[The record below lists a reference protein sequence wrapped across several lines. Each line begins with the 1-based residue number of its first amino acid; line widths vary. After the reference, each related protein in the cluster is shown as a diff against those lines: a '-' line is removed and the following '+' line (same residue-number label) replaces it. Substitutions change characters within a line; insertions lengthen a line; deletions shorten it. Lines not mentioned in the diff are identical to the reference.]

1 MPRVNVTGA
10 CISVAIVVN
19 TPLFSVNTPLPPLVS
34 ITTAVLSACVVTF
47 PMLSLDDV
55 AMRTP
60 VVRPT
65 IFVLPSVFRLAKMS
79 VVTAEVT
86 SSE

>member
-19 TPLFSVNTPLPPLVS
+19 APLFSVNTPLPPLVS
-34 ITTAVLSACVVTF
+34 ITTAVLSACVVTL
-47 PMLSLDDV
+47 PMLSLDVV
-55 AMRTP
+55 AILTP
-60 VVRPT
+60 VVLPL
-65 IFVLPSVFRLAKMS
+65 ILVLPSVLRLAKMS
-79 VVTAEVT
+79 VVTAEIT